1 MNQKK
6 ILRDVLRVMPGEC
19 MAVVGA
25 GGKTSAMFQIASQ
38 FPRSVISTTTHLL
51 GDQGTLADRHE
62 ILQSEDPIPT
72 SILTD
77 GITLITGML
86 DEQKFRFLPP
96 TMRQL
101 EQIAALCTA
110 EKIPFFIEAD
120 GARHR
125 SIKAPGSHE
134 PDIPVFA
141 DSVLLVAGLSVF
153 GKPLNEEVVHR
164 PEIFS
169 QLGSIQL
176 GDPITAQSFIEIL
189 LHPKGGLKNIPAKAT
204 RQLLLTQPES
214 TGAVKIGK
222 EIADRVIGDWDR
234 VVIGSLRPNPG
245 EVLYT
250 REWVSGVVLA
260 AGSST
265 RYGKPKIHE
274 NFRGKSFLN
283 NVCETAKLALD
294 EVVVVTK
301 PNDRK
306 ALSAAMDLGLKFVIN
321 QHPEAGQSG
330 SIRLGIDQ
338 INPKAS
344 GVIFLHADQPQT
356 SPLLLRALR
365 DHALEFVTEIVAPLI
380 DGQRGNPVYFDRS
393 TFRELAELEGD
404 QGGRQI
410 FHRHRLS
417 YVDWLD
423 RKQLI
428 DVDTPAQLRELL
440 DE

>member
-1 MNQKK
+1 MNRKK
-6 ILRDVLRVMPGEC
+6 ALRDVLRVMPGEC
-19 MAVVGA
+19 MAVAGA
-25 GGKTSAMFQIASQ
+25 GGKTSAMFQIARQ

-51 GDQGTLADRHE
+51 GDQGALADKHL
-62 ILQSEDPIPT
+62 ILQSIDSIPT
-72 SILTD
+72 SILAD
-77 GITLITGML
+77 GITLVTGTL
-86 DEQKFRFLPP
+86 DEKKFRFLPP
-96 TMRQL
+96 TMKQL
-101 EQIAALCTA
+101 EQIASICFT

-125 SIKAPGSHE
+125 SIKAPGEHE
-134 PDIPVFA
+134 PAIPEFA
-141 DSVLLVAGLSVF
+141 DCVLLVAGLGVF
-153 GKPLNEEVVHR
+153 GKPLNEEIVHR
-164 PEIFS
+164 PEIFA
-169 QLGSIQL
+169 QLGSMKL
-176 GDPITAQSFIEIL
+176 GDPINARSFVEVL
-189 LHPKGGLKNIPAKAT
+189 LHPDGGLKNIPAKAT

-214 TGAVKIGK
+214 NGAVEIGK
-222 EIADRVIGDWDR
+222 QIADQVIGVWDR

-274 NFRGKSFLN
+274 NYRGKSFLR

-294 EVVVVTK
+294 EVVVVTQA
-301 PNDRK
+301 NDRK
-306 ALSAAMDLGLKFVIN
+306 ALSAAMDLGLKSAIN
-321 QHPEAGQSG
+321 LHPEAGQSG
-330 SIRLGIDQ
+330 SIRLGIEN

-365 DHALEFVTEIVAPLI
+365 DHALEFSTEIVAPLI

-404 QGGRQI
+404 RGGRQI

-417 YVDWLD
+417 YVEWLD

>member
-1 MNQKK
+1 
-6 ILRDVLRVMPGEC
+6 
-19 MAVVGA
+19 
-25 GGKTSAMFQIASQ
+25 
-38 FPRSVISTTTHLL
+38 
-51 GDQGTLADRHE
+51 
-62 ILQSEDPIPT
+62 
-72 SILTD
+72 
-77 GITLITGML
+77 
-86 DEQKFRFLPP
+86 
-96 TMRQL
+96 
-101 EQIAALCTA
+101 
-110 EKIPFFIEAD
+110 
-120 GARHR
+120 
-125 SIKAPGSHE
+125 
-134 PDIPVFA
+134 
-141 DSVLLVAGLSVF
+141 
-153 GKPLNEEVVHR
+153 
-164 PEIFS
+164 
-169 QLGSIQL
+169 
-176 GDPITAQSFIEIL
+176 IEIL